1 MILLTGKLL
10 VSGFLILKTFTITV
24 VQPTRELHLLRCLG
38 ASRSHLPGSALA
50 ESAIVAL
57 LASLVGLGVLI
68 ANGLRAP
75 AQRLPRRRPVDHRH
89 PAAAAHGGAGGGVA
103 AGRPGGDGAV
113 GAQGDPGAAR
123 SVVWGRP

>member
-10 VSGFLILKTFTITV
+10 VSGFLILVTFTITV

-75 AQRLPRRRPVDHRH
+75 LSGFLGADLPTTATQLQPRT
-89 PAAAAHGGAGGGVA
+89 
-103 AGRPGGDGAV
+103 
-113 GAQGDPGAAR
+113 
-123 SVVWGRP
+123 VVLVVV